1 MFNIFIILFIF
12 AELSFYL
19 LIAQTGVVEV
29 FDSNLYTLV
38 FLPLGG
44 ILGTYITGRISLD
57 IHYKAI
63 TFLLL
68 QTLTALLYPDF
79 TSFTLFIL
87 GLAVGG
93 ISPLIIHILKR
104 ATPIDIGVA
113 LALAYG
119 LGTLMFPYNPL
130 HRGLL
135 GFVLSLCAL
144 IGYIFADTQKNSP
157 HIITNEITMAFPLYL
172 MSLWVFLDASLFETL
187 SRDASISIWRDGYSL
202 EIVLFHLIG
211 IAVAL
216 FIQLNSA
223 LKSLFV
229 TLLFICSYLFYFL
242 HEPLLLSIVYPF
254 VISYY
259 NVAILQNL
267 IKLRSLKQMAFAM
280 LFIGW
285 IASGAGLFV
294 ALHGLLVYVPFVLLI
309 MLISNIIAEF
319 KFNKEFYH
327 V

>member
-1 MFNIFIILFIF
+1 MFNIFIILFVF

-29 FDSNLYTLV
+29 FNSNLYTLA

-44 ILGTYITGRISLD
+44 VLGTYVAGKIALD
-57 IHYKAI
+57 IHYKAV

-68 QTLTALLYPDF
+68 QTVTALLYPDF
-79 TSFTLFIL
+79 TSFTLFML

-93 ISPLIIHILKR
+93 ISPLIIHTLKR
-104 ATPIDIGVA
+104 ATSVDLGVA

-119 LGTLMFPYNPL
+119 FGTFMFTSNPL

-144 IGYIFADTQKNSP
+144 VGYIFAYNKEISDTTDKKS
-157 HIITNEITMAFPLYL
+157 ITFPIYL
-172 MSLWVFLDASLFETL
+172 MSIWVFLDSSLFETL
-187 SRDASISIWRDGYSL
+187 SRDASISIWRDGYSF
-202 EIVLFHLIG
+202 EIVLFHLAG
-211 IAVAL
+211 IAAAML
-216 FIQLNSA
+216 IQLNDA
-223 LKSLFV
+223 VKSLFI
-229 TLLFICSYLFYFL
+229 TLLFICAYLFYFL

-294 ALHGLLVYVPFVLLI
+294 ALQGVLDYVPFMLFI
-309 MLISNIIAEF
+309 MLISNIIEEF
-319 KFNKEFYH
+319 KFNKELYH